1 MIVVQPSDEPL
12 VDVAQIQEEN
22 RTLMNVLVSIHEMLN
37 EAGVPLEGDLTGRVQ
52 TLIAQRADS
61 SSRRRQWKAAAKAF
75 RRRWRD
81 ACTEIDDYLIAD
93 EDLDR
98 YHEQVAERERDLATL
113 RELVKKLAQADGG
126 VA

>member
-1 MIVVQPSDEPL
+1 MIVVQFSDAPL
-12 VDVAQIQEEN
+12 VDATQLQQEN
-22 RTLMNVLVSIHEMLN
+22 RTLMGVLIGIHEMLN
-37 EAGVPLEGDLTGRVQ
+37 EAGVPLEGDLTERVQ
-52 TLIAQRADS
+52 TLIVQRDDS